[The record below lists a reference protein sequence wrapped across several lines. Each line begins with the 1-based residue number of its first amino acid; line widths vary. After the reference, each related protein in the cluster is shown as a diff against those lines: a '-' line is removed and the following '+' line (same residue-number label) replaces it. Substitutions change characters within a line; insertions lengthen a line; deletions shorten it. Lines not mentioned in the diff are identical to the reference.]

1 MALVLIANKVRV
13 EEHVAHPVGQG
24 EAAVR
29 ALFGGSRACTG
40 PDGEVDGRIEC
51 GNASNARGAQL
62 RSYDEAEVA
71 ACRKATESDAVRIVD
86 LGLGKDVVDQ
96 VLCIV
101 AGGREGMFGRLA
113 IVGID
118 EGAVRAELLEHVR
131 DESVVV
137 AEIGQ
142 HEAGAVP
149 GDVDGQRGCHAVR
162 GGRDA
167 LGAVDVCSDGAVLV
181 ARGDVYDVALE
192 CVRQRRSVAVNERT
206 QRVERAQDEHHD
218 LETQVAQAPVVKPLV
233 RDSRCR
239 CGDHDCSSRHA
250 LRFCL
255 LASEGRDGSQ
265 LSGRDHR
272 RSSLYGMGMCVD
284 PRRCWAIYDLRV
296 EELSRPDAIAAAL
309 TRDRA
314 GPGEP
319 VDELGPRCQSL
330 KWRGEAGDVEVF
342 SGGQRDRRGWI
353 ASGRREGPSVG
364 RRRGCSRLATEPAPQ
379 QCCHQRV
386 LESGSQFRVQAEAR
400 VELAGASLPLPHAAS
415 HQPASPANELQHPAA
430 VPVSSDSPL
439 RPLYAPTLP
448 IHPASQSPSQIAIA
462 NTQHHRQPHQPQH
475 QAKHNPSIRK
485 PSPTFHLPCPNPA
498 STHRLDPSELPSSP
512 RKRFQDPP
520 PSAQHR
526 TTHPYPL
533 SPPRTSSMS
542 PRSSDSNATSSKQKK
557 KQVESNPPAP
567 SPPVDQPS
575 QPSTPALPPT
585 VAPPAVSASAHRSPR
600 VFVASALKPVS
611 AIDTVTSTI
620 SAISHHANRGISSL
634 IAAHSTATHDA
645 TSPQLAASST
655 TTSTPLRTDGSVSP
669 IYDAFHNAGT
679 PVDPARVQAALSHVH
694 PDHTASRKPAPALL
708 WSRWDR
714 LPHPHHPHAWLPL
727 LISYFDDGCLQAL
740 LVQDRNISELLCIPQ
755 AAQALLLPHSLQPS
769 ANAHLL
775 TAFVRHPLPDSTD
788 IQLFFVLQ
796 HQSGSTH
803 LLAYSL
809 DTHQVQASVHLQ
821 HHFSPSSDQPATTLD
836 RVDAQINHRYLVL
849 SFASPPSVHVL
860 SAATLEYLQPP
871 LLDAASPAQGRP
883 TPISLSG
890 RLLAYA
896 CTTPQ
901 HLSPVR
907 FDARK
912 TSNASFQDTSRSYVA
927 PQPHASARVG
937 EMRDNL
943 FDTSAHVGDAA
954 RRIRGGVMSGV
965 RTLGEW
971 GSSYWPN
978 PGSPPNNAAF
988 SPSQPSLLSQS
999 APHNPHPPRPASSA
1013 SSSPSLPVVDSARAN
1028 KRLSSGSTVAPL
1040 TKSEVN
1046 AQASASNPNNA
1057 CVRILDL
1064 GSDARTVCAFAP
1076 STNAVAL
1083 VAFSP
1088 CGRMI
1093 LTADV
1098 LGHAFNVFELP
1109 LVGAFASGSQPSAS
1123 TLLHRYKLLRGIT
1136 LADVVRAEW
1145 SPDAQWI
1152 AIGTRSGS
1160 VHVFAVNPF
1169 GGEPSIANHVLG
1181 KVRNPRTLQ
1190 PFGISLHS
1198 TARSVRPHPSAHQDA
1213 AAQPS
1218 AATRM
1223 DAGLATQA
1231 LATPKYCSPSFIMIN
1246 VGSSS
1251 SAESGADASTPFELL
1266 TNDPRSHTI
1275 TQHALRCWSSQSRTR
1290 VAVDN
1295 DEPMHSVSLEAKR
1308 RFASSTSPR
1317 SSGLTHMMRK
1327 AGEGLL
1333 SAQNNPRL
1341 QAECVRV
1348 ALWDHLLPDTDAVIK
1363 HSLTALFDHRENR
1376 PKDRS
1381 DDIARTRS
1389 SSIAKAEIETY
1400 SQSPRHA
1407 SQLHLSLPPDL
1418 LPHAHARHRQA
1429 DGSSS
1434 IDPGSNAALHSET
1447 SITADPGAPHRSH
1460 RLARAVVRGAEL
1472 LRRQPGQR
1480 GRSSGWTAGSSIPI
1494 RIVAGGLGGIY
1505 RAGKEL
1511 GRGVEMARRR
1521 TSGASRT
1528 AVSDVD
1534 AHYAADAG
1542 PSVSFDGEDDVDLL
1556 GEDEGLGA
1564 SRKRH
1569 YAARGSVE
1577 AHLDAAS
1584 MPSQASLMSTL
1595 RNDGQLRG
1603 SQPSSAETPST
1614 RFSEADDAG
1623 ADGGSGSA
1631 DDCDWD
1637 AIEASRSPAAMHAS
1651 LSGQSGGAAPSIPGG
1666 LEPDSLEDDFTVGRL
1681 DEDSGQSTVTQ
1692 SLSNILALSAGA
1704 VSKAVPPK
1712 ELVYA
1717 LPANTSTRSSLLGQS
1732 TGLAGAFEAR
1742 GESKDARLGVRDASP
1757 SHSDGGADSG
1767 SQMSAA
1773 SGLLCEGS
1781 KETFTPET
1789 ASIKVAEEPSPVQAV
1804 AVPKISTS
1812 DGADEEGIASLWL
1825 FAGGDGGDSSLVEF
1839 LVLSFPGGAVAVVH
1853 GALHALVGDGVV
1865 AVVEDGQQT
1874 SEPVG
1879 GGSEQGEE
1887 VGEAG
1892 QHEVLR
1898 ETRVEAPHDA
1908 LGNLDGF
1915 QHGREEGIGMI
1926 LHTVTQGGSDLGGC
1940 NEGSANARGVV
1951 ARAHLDGQTLVECQ
1965 RSRLGSGVFGHGRKR
1980 SIRACRRDCN
1990 DVTVVAR
1997 NHVGRKLLGGD
2008 PVGERVD
2015 APQTLGRVEIDVKDG
2030 VARRYAGTV
2039 DEHADLL
2046 AAKPGAD
2053 LLAHL
2058 GHLLAVRDVGLEV
2071 EDLGCARGSSNVGG
2085 RSHVEHRNVR
2095 LLLVA
2100 EELDD
2105 LLADTL
2111 GAAGDDDNVVGIV
2124 DGIAPPLGVVAVVSV
2139 ERTVDGADEDEGPDV
2154 AHPLVLGEDERAEQG
2169 EQLVVGGGDGE
2180 RRVGVLVVEQRECRE
2195 EREEGRGEGHLA
2207 KDAEHRVKGEWLTEL
2222 ERATPS
2228 VSSGLA
2234 YKYEDRRGQALRMEA
2249 VERVWGTAKKK
2260 WAACGEDGRRSGN
2273 AARQKDD
2280 ERGGRIRVKCT
2291 PSGARVLAFTAWEP
2305 QCLMEVASTRWQIA
2319 E

>member
-1 MALVLIANKVRV
+1 
-13 EEHVAHPVGQG
+13 
-24 EAAVR
+24 
-29 ALFGGSRACTG
+29 
-40 PDGEVDGRIEC
+40 
-51 GNASNARGAQL
+51 
-62 RSYDEAEVA
+62 
-71 ACRKATESDAVRIVD
+71 
-86 LGLGKDVVDQ
+86 
-96 VLCIV
+96 
-101 AGGREGMFGRLA
+101 
-113 IVGID
+113 
-118 EGAVRAELLEHVR
+118 
-131 DESVVV
+131 
-137 AEIGQ
+137 
-142 HEAGAVP
+142 
-149 GDVDGQRGCHAVR
+149 
-162 GGRDA
+162 
-167 LGAVDVCSDGAVLV
+167 
-181 ARGDVYDVALE
+181 
-192 CVRQRRSVAVNERT
+192 
-206 QRVERAQDEHHD
+206 
-218 LETQVAQAPVVKPLV
+218 
-233 RDSRCR
+233 
-239 CGDHDCSSRHA
+239 
-250 LRFCL
+250 
-255 LASEGRDGSQ
+255 
-265 LSGRDHR
+265 
-272 RSSLYGMGMCVD
+272 
-284 PRRCWAIYDLRV
+284 
-296 EELSRPDAIAAAL
+296 
-309 TRDRA
+309 
-314 GPGEP
+314 
-319 VDELGPRCQSL
+319 
-330 KWRGEAGDVEVF
+330 
-342 SGGQRDRRGWI
+342 
-353 ASGRREGPSVG
+353 
-364 RRRGCSRLATEPAPQ
+364 
-379 QCCHQRV
+379 
-386 LESGSQFRVQAEAR
+386 
-400 VELAGASLPLPHAAS
+400 
-415 HQPASPANELQHPAA
+415 
-430 VPVSSDSPL
+430 
-439 RPLYAPTLP
+439 
-448 IHPASQSPSQIAIA
+448 
-462 NTQHHRQPHQPQH
+462 
-475 QAKHNPSIRK
+475 
-485 PSPTFHLPCPNPA
+485 
-498 STHRLDPSELPSSP
+498 
-512 RKRFQDPP
+512 
-520 PSAQHR
+520 
-526 TTHPYPL
+526 
-533 SPPRTSSMS
+533 MS

-557 KQVESNPPAP
+557 KQVESSPPAP
-567 SPPVDQPS
+567 SPCIDLPS
-575 QPSTPALPPT
+575 QPSTPPLAPAPAAPAAPT
-585 VAPPAVSASAHRSPR
+585 APAADTSAHRSPR

-655 TTSTPLRTDGSVSP
+655 TTSTPLRTDGPVSP
-669 IYDAFHNAGT
+669 IYDAFHNAGA
-679 PVDPARVQAALSHVH
+679 PVDPARVQAALSNVH

-1013 SSSPSLPVVDSARAN
+1013 SSSPSLPAVDSARAN

-1181 KVRNPRTLQ
+1181 KIRNRRTLQ

-1198 TARSVRPHPSAHQDA
+1198 AARSVRPHPSAHQDA

-1218 AATRM
+1218 AATKM

-1400 SQSPRHA
+1400 SQSPA
-1407 SQLHLSLPPDL
+1407 MLP
-1418 LPHAHARHRQA
+1418 
-1429 DGSSS
+1429 SS
-1434 IDPGSNAALHSET
+1434 IYLSRQTFFHTRMPVTGKLTAAAASTPEATLRCIPRRASRPIQVRRTARIVSREPSSEAPSSFDDSLSGALDQMSFDPDNLPA
-1447 SITADPGAPHRSH
+1447 RSASSH
-1460 RLARAVVRGAEL
+1460 IPSFP
-1472 LRRQPGQR
+1472 QGQR

-1692 SLSNILALSAGA
+1692 SLSNISALSAGA

-1732 TGLAGAFEAR
+1732 TGVAGAFEAR

-1789 ASIKVAEEPSPVQAV
+1789 VSINTPETASIKVVEEPSPVQAV

-1812 DGADEEGIASLWL
+1812 
-1825 FAGGDGGDSSLVEF
+1825 
-1839 LVLSFPGGAVAVVH
+1839 
-1853 GALHALVGDGVV
+1853 
-1865 AVVEDGQQT
+1865 
-1874 SEPVG
+1874 G
-1879 GGSEQGEE
+1879 GG
-1887 VGEAG
+1887 
-1892 QHEVLR
+1892 
-1898 ETRVEAPHDA
+1898 
-1908 LGNLDGF
+1908 
-1915 QHGREEGIGMI
+1915 
-1926 LHTVTQGGSDLGGC
+1926 
-1940 NEGSANARGVV
+1940 
-1951 ARAHLDGQTLVECQ
+1951 
-1965 RSRLGSGVFGHGRKR
+1965 
-1980 SIRACRRDCN
+1980 
-1990 DVTVVAR
+1990 
-1997 NHVGRKLLGGD
+1997 
-2008 PVGERVD
+2008 
-2015 APQTLGRVEIDVKDG
+2015 
-2030 VARRYAGTV
+2030 
-2039 DEHADLL
+2039 
-2046 AAKPGAD
+2046 
-2053 LLAHL
+2053 
-2058 GHLLAVRDVGLEV
+2058 
-2071 EDLGCARGSSNVGG
+2071 
-2085 RSHVEHRNVR
+2085 
-2095 LLLVA
+2095 
-2100 EELDD
+2100 
-2105 LLADTL
+2105 
-2111 GAAGDDDNVVGIV
+2111 
-2124 DGIAPPLGVVAVVSV
+2124 
-2139 ERTVDGADEDEGPDV
+2139 
-2154 AHPLVLGEDERAEQG
+2154 
-2169 EQLVVGGGDGE
+2169 
-2180 RRVGVLVVEQRECRE
+2180 
-2195 EREEGRGEGHLA
+2195 
-2207 KDAEHRVKGEWLTEL
+2207 
-2222 ERATPS
+2222 
-2228 VSSGLA
+2228 
-2234 YKYEDRRGQALRMEA
+2234 
-2249 VERVWGTAKKK
+2249 KKK
-2260 WAACGEDGRRSGN
+2260 KKKSGR
-2273 AARQKDD
+2273 
-2280 ERGGRIRVKCT
+2280 
-2291 PSGARVLAFTAWEP
+2291 
-2305 QCLMEVASTRWQIA
+2305 
-2319 E
+2319 